1 MKTSANQCLS
11 PLPLP
16 WDRRRIP
23 KTHHRPLVPLGIG
36 SSPLER
42 GQHCLDWIIT
52 AGFIAVPVFLV
63 YRQVSRIITAYSGE
77 FVPCGTPL
85 GIPWNW
91 AASPL
96 WLDDSPLGIDV
107 ALPAWYNTRPLGRS
121 LPAWYNARPLGFYLL
136 RSSLVNQN
144 HTTRYPVCVCATER
158 QFFPYPSVLC
168 IVSENN
174 SYRLVFF

>member
-1 MKTSANQCLS
+1 M
-11 PLPLP
+11 
-16 WDRRRIP
+16 
-23 KTHHRPLVPLGIG
+23 PLGIR

-63 YRQVSRIITAYSGE
+63 YRQVSRITAAYSGE

-136 RSSLVNQN
+136 RARREPESYRPVSC
-144 HTTRYPVCVCATER
+144 VCVCVPPRDSSFHTHQYCALFQRTIHTVWYSSKRE
-158 QFFPYPSVLC
+158 Q
-168 IVSENN
+168 
-174 SYRLVFF
+174 